1 MIKGIDTDTV
11 FLSQLLLSD
20 SRFTDTCKGLMA
32 ILTKHQIPFH
42 FLSGAKDIWCRDY
55 MPIQVTKDRFVQF
68 RYEPSY
74 LKPDPDHYT
83 DPVFVCEENG
93 IETEK
98 SNIILDG
105 GNVVSWSDKVIMT
118 DRFFDENPDYVNKA
132 KLVSDLENQLETEV
146 IIIPQVKM
154 DYTGHADGMV
164 RFVDATTLVGNH
176 REFEYQYWTE
186 KMNVLL
192 KATGLDYID
201 IPFFE
206 YHLKTYPLN
215 AIGCY
220 VNFLEVKNLIVIP
233 VFEVDGNRD
242 KEIKNIFKIIFHDRV
257 VETLNFNEVG
267 YYGGLL
273 NCVTWTVQSD
283 PRMRA

>member
-1 MIKGIDTDTV
+1 MIKGADTDTV

-20 SRFTDTCKGLMA
+20 FRYSETCRELMA
-32 ILTKHQIPFH
+32 ILTKHRIPFH

-55 MPIQVTKDRFVQF
+55 MPIQVSKDRFVQF

-74 LKPDPDHYT
+74 LKPYPEYYT
-83 DPVFVCEENG
+83 DPDFVCTENG
-93 IETEK
+93 IVAEK

-105 GNVVSWSDKVIMT
+105 GNLVSWSDKVIMT
-118 DRFFDENPDYVNKA
+118 DRFFDENPDYSNKA
-132 KLVSDLENQLETEV
+132 KLVSELENQLETEV

-164 RFVDATTLVGNH
+164 RFVDESTLIGND
-176 REFEYQYWTE
+176 RDLEYQYWTKE
-186 KMNVLL
+186 MNVLL
-192 KATGLDYID
+192 EENGLDYID

-206 YHLKTYPLN
+206 YHLKKYPLN

-220 VNFLEVKNLIVIP
+220 VNYLEVKNLIVVPI
-233 VFEVDGNRD
+233 FEVEGNKDR
-242 KEIKNIFKIIFHDRV
+242 EIKNIFKKTFPDRII
-257 VETLNFNEVG
+257 ETINFNEIG

-283 PRMRA
+283 PRVRS

>member
-1 MIKGIDTDTV
+1 MIKGTDTDTV

-20 SRFTDTCKGLMA
+20 SRFTNTCKGLMD
-32 ILTKHQIPFH
+32 ILEKHGIPFH

-55 MPIQVTKDRFVQF
+55 MPIQVSKDRFVQF

-74 LKPDPDHYT
+74 LKPYPEHYT
-83 DPVFVCEENG
+83 DPVFVCIENG

-118 DRFFDENPDYVNKA
+118 DRFFDENPDYANKA
-132 KLVSDLENQLETEV
+132 KLVSDLEKQLETEV

-164 RFVDATTLVGNH
+164 RFVDANTLVGNH
-176 REFEYQYWTE
+176 RELEYRYWTE
-186 KMNVLL
+186 KMNILL
-192 KATGLDYID
+192 GKTGLDYID

-206 YHLKTYPLN
+206 YHLKHYPLN

-220 VNFLEVKNLIVIP
+220 VNFLEVDNLIVIP

-242 KEIKNIFKIIFHDRV
+242 REIKNIFGTIFPDRII
-257 VETLNFNEVG
+257 ETINFNEVG

-283 PRMRA
+283 PRVYA